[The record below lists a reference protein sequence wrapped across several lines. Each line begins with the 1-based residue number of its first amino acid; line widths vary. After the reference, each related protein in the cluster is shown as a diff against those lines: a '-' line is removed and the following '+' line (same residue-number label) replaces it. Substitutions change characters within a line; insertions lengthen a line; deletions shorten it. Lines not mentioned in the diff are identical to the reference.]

1 MLLNQLTVG
10 GREFILPAHDVTDD
24 KMKTYLRT
32 TLDSLRI
39 THTLISLTQETP
51 IQS

>member
-1 MLLNQLTVG
+1 MNHGEQNAFLTLM
-10 GREFILPAHDVTDD
+10 LPAHDVTDD

-32 TLDSLRI
+32 TLESLRI